1 MTNGVFCRSYSAKV
15 EIGKYNFFIHTS
27 SKRFILT
34 NASHEF
40 CSQSRKRCPWNPL
53 GFQSWTIKD
62 NIFTIFL
69 DIFVIYRIFFLF
81 ASLVVT
87 FLLFLFDL
95 NHVYND
101 KPEKIQLASLAY
113 PFSWFGPSFG
123 NILATAL
130 ERGDQPGRQLE
141 GRQNHVSSSTAKYGF
156 GLNFVKLTF
165 FVKKSSA
172 SQFLTQ

>member
-1 MTNGVFCRSYSAKV
+1 MIYPRAGAARGVGIWAGPSPGRYNGAMT
-15 EIGKYNFFIHTS
+15 
-27 SKRFILT
+27 LL
-34 NASHEF
+34 
-40 CSQSRKRCPWNPL
+40 L

-62 NIFTIFL
+62 NIFTVL
-69 DIFVIYRIFFLF
+69 LNIFVLYQFFFWL
-81 ASLVVT
+81 ASLAIT
-87 FLLFLFDL
+87 LLLFLFDF

-141 GRQNHVSSSTAKYGF
+141 GRQNHVSSSTAKYRF

-165 FVKKSSA
+165 FVKNCLRRN
-172 SQFLTQ
+172 F